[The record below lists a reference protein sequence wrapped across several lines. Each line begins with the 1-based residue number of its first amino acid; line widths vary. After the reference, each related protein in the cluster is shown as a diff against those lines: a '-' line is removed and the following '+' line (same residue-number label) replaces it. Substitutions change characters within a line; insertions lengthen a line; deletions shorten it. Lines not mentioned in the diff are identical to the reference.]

1 MTIKMKNTAY
11 ILSLILLFFVVSCN
25 IDNYD
30 LPGETLQGKLTD
42 ASGNPY
48 ITEQPNGFQIR
59 MIEEGSP
66 QPRDFQGKPDG
77 TFMNTKIFKGNYKI
91 LPINGAFFPVTDTV
105 KTEISGVTTVDFK
118 ITPYATVKATIA
130 ANGKDLVATYRISKA
145 TGAGKISAARLLV
158 NKWDPNLGMNYSDKS
173 MVRTLSAIAD
183 ETIVATDY
191 TDQITGYLESG
202 VTYYARI
209 AVLATN
215 SLGKY
220 NFSTVQKI
228 IVP

>member
-1 MTIKMKNTAY
+1 MKNIAY
-11 ILSLILLFFVVSCN
+11 FLSLILLFFVGSCN

-42 ASGNPY
+42 AAGNPY

-59 MIEEGSP
+59 MIEIGSP

-77 TFMNTKIFKGNYKI
+77 TFLNTKIFKGSYKI
-91 LPINGAFFPVTDTV
+91 LPINGAFFPVTDTI
-105 KTEISGVTTVDFK
+105 KTEISGVTTVDFR
-118 ITPYATVKATIA
+118 ITPYASVTASFTV
-130 ANGKDLVATYRISKA
+130 NGKDLVATYRIKKDA
-145 TGAGKISAARLLV
+145 AAGKISAARVLV

-173 MVRTLSAIAD
+173 MVRTLSAIPDA
-183 ETIVATDY
+183 TILATDY

-220 NFSTVQKI
+220 NFSIVHKI
-228 IVP
+228 VVH